1 MRDRSRHL
9 KDILWGL
16 AIAGVVAVCLRL
28 WFGLGATTNLD
39 DAVPWGLWKILNMV
53 AGVALATGGFTVGL
67 LATVLHVKRLQ
78 PLVRPA
84 ILIALLGYG
93 SSVVALL
100 FDIGLPHR
108 IWHPIVMWNPRSF
121 LFEVALCVMAYLT
134 VTIVEMFPVVLERG
148 EWLEPVRR
156 VLHRFSTVIIILGIT
171 LSSLHHTS
179 LGSLFL
185 VTPQRLHPLWYTGWL
200 PVLFITSAMGA
211 GMMVVVLASLL
222 YDRMASP
229 SDAAPDAVESVRVC
243 VTPTATTQTGTRTPL
258 LALLASVAA
267 GILGLHLV
275 LRVVDLIRT
284 GAWRNLVAGTWESW
298 FCGSEIALLCVVPVI
313 VMAIPSARRSRV
325 WLAVAAASA
334 ASGLVVNRLNVGV
347 FGYFRDAGR
356 IYVPSLGEWALSLGV
371 IAAAGL
377 VFLFAVEHLP
387 VFDDQWRGRRS
398 AARRF
403 HRRFD
408 SLSGVW
414 TNAFSNSTSR
424 VSLIVVLTAPLAF
437 TLLYPPFFSDGLD
450 DAAVVHPPRAED
462 VQRAILVIDGN
473 HRATAVRFAHAEHR
487 ERLGGNASCTACH
500 HLAMPGDH
508 ATPCS
513 RCHRHMEA
521 ATAIFDHTRH
531 LTAVAERE
539 SLRGLAPGNHS
550 CSFCH
555 AAGLAESPTTARSCL
570 ECHRTDM
577 RPVAADDLTT
587 GVASGYRV
595 ALHKTCRPCHHR
607 ESIQRSRPEMV
618 ECRFCHVRPTG
629 HETPSSTDLLV
640 ASNVASTSNGIG
652 NLRAGGVDSPMAAR

>member
-1 MRDRSRHL
+1 
-9 KDILWGL
+9 
-16 AIAGVVAVCLRL
+16 
-28 WFGLGATTNLD
+28 
-39 DAVPWGLWKILNMV
+39 
-53 AGVALATGGFTVGL
+53 
-67 LATVLHVKRLQ
+67 
-78 PLVRPA
+78 
-84 ILIALLGYG
+84 
-93 SSVVALL
+93 
-100 FDIGLPHR
+100 
-108 IWHPIVMWNPRSF
+108 
-121 LFEVALCVMAYLT
+121 
-134 VTIVEMFPVVLERG
+134 
-148 EWLEPVRR
+148 

-473 HRATAVRFAHAEHR
+473 RRATAVRFAHAEHR

>member
-1 MRDRSRHL
+1 MPDRSRHL
-9 KDILWGL
+9 KDLLWVL
-16 AIAGVVAVCLRL
+16 AIAGAVAVGLRL

-67 LATVLHVKRLQ
+67 LATVLHVKRLR
-78 PLVRPA
+78 PLIRPA

-134 VTIVEMFPVVLERG
+134 VTIIEMLPVVLERG
-148 EWLEPVRR
+148 EWMEPVRR
-156 VLHRFSTVIIILGIT
+156 VLHRLSTVIIIVGIT

-211 GMMVVVLASLL
+211 GMMVVVLASLF

-229 SDAAPDAVESVRVC
+229 SNADADVRENVRVC
-243 VTPTATTQTGTRTPL
+243 VTPNAATPTGTRTPL

-275 LRVVDLIRT
+275 LRAADLIRT

-298 FCGSEIALLCVVPVI
+298 FYGVEIVLLCVVPVI
-313 VMAIPSARRSRV
+313 IMAVPSARRSRA
-325 WLAVAAASA
+325 WLAVAAGSA

-356 IYVPSLGEWALSLGV
+356 VYVPSLGEWALSLGV

-377 VFLFAVEHLP
+377 VFLFAVEQLP

-424 VSLIVVLTAPLAF
+424 VSLIVVLAAPLAF
-437 TLLYPPFFSDGLD
+437 TVLYPPFSADGLD
-450 DAAVVHPPRAED
+450 DTASVHPPRAED
-462 VQRAILVIDGN
+462 VQRAVLVIDGN
-473 HRATAVRFAHAEHR
+473 HRATAVRFPHAAHR
-487 ERLGGNASCTACH
+487 ERLGGDASCTTCH

-521 ATAIFDHTRH
+521 ATSIFDHTQH
-531 LTAVAERE
+531 LAAVAEKE
-539 SLRGLAPGNHS
+539 SLGGLVPGNHS
-550 CSFCH
+550 CTFCH
-555 AAGLAESPTTARSCL
+555 AAGLAETPATARGCL

-577 RPVAADDLTT
+577 RTVTDDDLTT

-595 ALHKTCRPCHHR
+595 ALHQTCRPCHHR
-607 ESIQRSRPEMV
+607 ESIQRSRPEMA
-618 ECRFCHVRPTG
+618 ECRFCHARQTAGEASAPPGV
-629 HETPSSTDLLV
+629 LV
-640 ASNVASTSNGIG
+640 ASNTASMDLDEPSVSSEAAASRP
-652 NLRAGGVDSPMAAR
+652 RAD